1 MSRSSSFASDDVPL
15 IGEIC
20 RFKEQPMSGSLS
32 VPFKRQSAVSFS
44 ASTTNDGD
52 DDHDA
57 KVSRRVRNASS
68 SNVIDQL
75 SALDADALAALCDS
89 DSSNSVTV
97 PTVSPA
103 VASLSAA
110 MVASSSP
117 PKALGAAVLSATPT
131 RLRSTS
137 HRTSFTFT
145 ADEPDDGIALLGHD
159 AHKPRKWFSWLSRL
173 KPGSQAPAT
182 AATAP
187 APAPVLS
194 LSSSPSA
201 ATGGAAPVAAAAAK
215 TAAALATPAPPPTVT
230 DVITATSLDEL
241 PAEVH
246 VYLNRAGLT
255 DGQIREHWGM
265 VMGIFQLVTKCRVD
279 NAWKEEHKKKLGNP
293 GRDYRGS
300 TDNLLSA
307 ADPAKSYRIYHTSPL
322 GHGGFGTVL
331 RAVRL
336 SDSLAL
342 AIKTMPNGTAK
353 QKRENLW
360 EIGLLKRAQHP
371 CVVTFYEAFVWAD
384 AVWMVMERLDGGS
397 LSHAVAL
404 CGGFR
409 EPHVARLYARALA
422 GAPRPQERQSD
433 VLDARRRQAD
443 RLWSVPRLLALA
455 WHLDA
460 RLAVLHLARDDPLRA
475 ALDADRHLV
484 VCDQPAR
491 NGQRPPA
498 QSHQRRQGD
507 VRDGDCRRRLEPVDV
522 FGGAD
527 RLSRAMSAA
536 RPAQASRG
544 TGAAQARLLEQ
555 IV

>member
-1 MSRSSSFASDDVPL
+1 
-15 IGEIC
+15 
-20 RFKEQPMSGSLS
+20 MSGSLS

-409 EPHVARLYARALA
+409 EPHVAYTAERVLRALDFMHERSLAHRDLKSANLMFSTLGDVKLIDFGLCRDCSRSPGISMLGSPFFISPEMIRYEPHSTPTDIWSFAISLLEMVNGHPPNHTNAVRAMFVTATA
-422 GAPRPQERQSD
+422 GVDLSQWTFSAELTD
-433 VLDARRRQAD
+433 F
-443 RLWSVPRLLALA
+443 LAQCLQ
-455 WHLDA
+455 
-460 RLAVLHLARDDPLRA
+460 RDPLRRA
-475 ALDADRHLV
+475 AAPALRKHAFLSKSCDRADM
-484 VCDQPAR
+484 Q
-491 NGQRPPA
+491 
-498 QSHQRRQGD
+498 
-507 VRDGDCRRRLEPVDV
+507 
-522 FGGAD
+522 
-527 RLSRAMSAA
+527 
-536 RPAQASRG
+536 
-544 TGAAQARLLEQ
+544 RLLRT
-555 IV
+555 IFR

>member
-1 MSRSSSFASDDVPL
+1 
-15 IGEIC
+15 
-20 RFKEQPMSGSLS
+20 MSGSLS
-32 VPFKRQSAVSFS
+32 LPFKRQSAVSFS
-44 ASTTNDGD
+44 ASATTNDGD
-52 DDHDA
+52 DERDA

-68 SNVIDQL
+68 SNVVDQL

-89 DSSNSVTV
+89 DSSNSVSV

-103 VASLSAA
+103 AASLSAA
-110 MVASSSP
+110 MVAGSSP
-117 PKALGAAVLSATPT
+117 PKALAAAALSATPA

-159 AHKPRKWFSWLSRL
+159 AHKPRKWFSWLARL
-173 KPGSQAPAT
+173 KPGSAAT
-182 AATAP
+182 AAP
-187 APAPVLS
+187 APTLP
-194 LSSSPSA
+194 LSSSPSDA
-201 ATGGAAPVAAAAAK
+201 NGGAAAAAK
-215 TAAALATPAPPPTVT
+215 TTTALAGSPAPSAAQSAPPTVT

-241 PAEVH
+241 PAEVR
-246 VYLNRAGLT
+246 VYLNKAGLT

-397 LSHAVAL
+397 LAHAVAL

-409 EPHVARLYARALA
+409 EPHVAYTAERVLRALDFMH
-422 GAPRPQERQSD
+422 ERSLAHRDLKSANLMLSTLGD
-433 VLDARRRQAD
+433 VKLIDFGLCRDCSRSPGISMLGSPFFISPEMIRYEPHSTPTD
-443 RLWSVPRLLALA
+443 IWSFAISLLEMVNGHPPNHNNAVRAMFVTATVGVDLSQWTFSAALT
-455 WHLDA
+455 DF
-460 RLAVLHLARDDPLRA
+460 LAQCLQRDPLRRA
-475 ALDADRHLV
+475 AAPALRKHAFLRKACDRADM
-484 VCDQPAR
+484 Q
-491 NGQRPPA
+491 
-498 QSHQRRQGD
+498 
-507 VRDGDCRRRLEPVDV
+507 
-522 FGGAD
+522 
-527 RLSRAMSAA
+527 
-536 RPAQASRG
+536 
-544 TGAAQARLLEQ
+544 RLLRT
-555 IV
+555 IFR